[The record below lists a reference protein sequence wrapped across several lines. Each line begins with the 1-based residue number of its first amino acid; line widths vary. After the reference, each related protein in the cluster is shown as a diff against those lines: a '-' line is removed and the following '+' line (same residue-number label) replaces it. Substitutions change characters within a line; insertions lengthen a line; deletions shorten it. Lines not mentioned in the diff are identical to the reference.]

1 MKTRFM
7 LVPIALLFAAGS
19 VVATEK
25 IKPVSISATENT
37 TESVVPELSKIVV
50 LCANDEEEKFKKEWG
65 KYVAQNDLK
74 GAELKETISWV
85 SDEAAIQRHKN
96 KRMHGDE
103 SNDEAWKAERQELMS
118 EIAERALNPLR

>member
-1 MKTRFM
+1 MKTRFI
-7 LVPIALLFAAGS
+7 LVTIALILVAGL
-19 VVATEK
+19 VVAAEK
-25 IKPVSISATENT
+25 SKPDRISAGEAA
-37 TESVVPELSKIVV
+37 TESAVPELSKIVV
-50 LCANDEEEKFKKEWG
+50 LCATDEEEKFEKEWS

-74 GAELKETISWV
+74 GADLQKTITWV

-103 SNDEAWKAERQELMS
+103 SNDKAWIAERQRMMS

>member
-1 MKTRFM
+1 MKTRFI
-7 LVPIALLFAAGS
+7 LVPMALLFATGL

-25 IKPVSISATENT
+25 IKPVHISAGENN
-37 TESVVPELSKIVV
+37 TESVVPELSEIVV
-50 LCANDEEEKFKKEWG
+50 LCAKDEEAKFKKEWG
-65 KYVAQNDLK
+65 KYVAHNDLK
-74 GAELKETISWV
+74 GAELQETISWV

-103 SNDEAWKAERQELMS
+103 SNDKAWKAERQKLMS